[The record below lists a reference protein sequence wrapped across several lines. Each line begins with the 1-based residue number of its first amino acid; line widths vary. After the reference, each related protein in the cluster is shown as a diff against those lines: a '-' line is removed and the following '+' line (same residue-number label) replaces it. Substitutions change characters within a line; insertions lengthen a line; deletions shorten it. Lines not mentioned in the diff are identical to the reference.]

1 MHSRR
6 LLIPTV
12 AAAAAAVLL
21 LSGCVDNTTGG
32 DEPTTGS
39 SAPTIAVDE
48 AAAALL
54 PAEIADSG
62 KLVVGTD
69 AAYPPNE
76 YKDADGNP
84 IGWDVDL
91 VEALGAKL
99 GLEVEYE
106 IASFDKIIPSI
117 TGGTMDMGMSSFT
130 DNAERQ
136 EQVDFV
142 DYYSAGIL
150 WAAPAGKTVDPDD
163 ACGLKVAVQATTY
176 EHTDELPAKS
186 QACTDAGKP
195 AIEITPFDTQDAAA
209 NAVVLGQ
216 ADAMSADSPVTG
228 YAIKLSGGKLEAAG
242 GIVDAQPY
250 GWPVPK
256 GSSLASALQAALKH
270 LMQTGEYRQIAT
282 KWGVEM
288 GVIDKPVIN
297 GALR

>member
-32 DEPTTGS
+32 GETTTDA

-48 AAAALL
+48 AAAALV

-69 AAYPPNE
+69 AAYAPNE
-76 YKDADGNP
+76 FKDADGNP

-91 VEALGAKL
+91 VDALGAKL
-99 GLEVEYE
+99 GLEVQYE

-136 EQVDFV
+136 KQVDFV
-142 DYYSAGIL
+142 DYYSAGIQ
-150 WAAPAGKTVDPDD
+150 WAAPVGKTVDPDN

-186 QACTDAGKP
+186 QACVDAGKP
-195 AIEITPFDTQDAAA
+195 AIQITPFDTQDAAA

-228 YAIKLSGGKLEAAG
+228 YAIAQTDGKLEAAG
-242 GIVDAQPY
+242 DVFDSAPY
-250 GWPVPK
+250 GFPVEK
-256 GSSLASALQAALKH
+256 GSELAAAVQTAMQSLIDDGTYGDILA
-270 LMQTGEYRQIAT
+270 E
-282 KWGVEM
+282 WGVESG
-288 GVIDKPVIN
+288 GVDTIEIN
-297 GALR
+297 AGT

>member
-1 MHSRR
+1 MHTRR

-32 DEPTTGS
+32 DEPNTDS

-76 YKDADGNP
+76 YKDDAGNP

-136 EQVDFV
+136 KQVDFV

-186 QACTDAGKP
+186 QACVDAGKP
-195 AIEITPFDTQDAAA
+195 AIQITPFDTQDAAA

-228 YAIKLSGGKLEAAG
+228 YAIAQTDGKLEAAG
-242 GIVDAQPY
+242 EVFDSAPY
-250 GWPVPK
+250 GFPVEK
-256 GSSLASALQAALKH
+256 GSELAAAVQAA
-270 LMQTGEYRQIAT
+270 MQSLIDDGTYGDILAE
-282 KWGVEM
+282 WGVES
-288 GVIDKPVIN
+288 GAVDTIEIN
-297 GALR
+297 AGT

>member
-1 MHSRR
+1 MHTRR
-6 LLIPTV
+6 LIIP
-12 AAAAAAVLL
+12 AAIASATALL
-21 LSGCVDNTTGG
+21 FTGCVDNTVEPSAAPGG
-32 DEPTTGS
+32 DTGAS
-39 SAPTIAVDE
+39 ISVDE
-48 AAAALL
+48 AAVALL
-54 PAEIADSG
+54 PDEIKQAG

-91 VEALGAKL
+91 VDALGKKL
-99 GLEVEYE
+99 GLEIEYE

-136 EQVDFV
+136 KQVDFV

-150 WAAPAGKTVDPDD
+150 WAAAAGKTVDPDD

-176 EHTDELPAKS
+176 EHTDELPAKN
-186 QACTDAGKP
+186 QACLDAGKP
-195 AIEITPFDTQDAAA
+195 AIEILPFDTQDAAA

-228 YAIKLSGGKLEAAG
+228 YAIAQTDGKLEAAG
-242 GIVDAQPY
+242 EVFDSAPY
-250 GWPVPK
+250 GFPVAK
-256 GSSLASALQAALKH
+256 GSELAKAVQAA
-270 LMQTGEYRQIAT
+270 MQSLVDDGTYEEILT
-282 KWGVEM
+282 EWGVEA
-288 GVIDKPVIN
+288 GGTDTIEIN
-297 GALR
+297 AGS

>member
-228 YAIKLSGGKLEAAG
+228 YAIAQTDGKLEAAG
-242 GIVDAQPY
+242 DVFDSAPY
-250 GWPVPK
+250 GFPVAK
-256 GSSLASALQAALKH
+256 GSELAAAVQAA
-270 LMQTGEYRQIAT
+270 MQSLIDDGTYGDILAE
-282 KWGVEM
+282 WGVES
-288 GVIDKPVIN
+288 GAVDTIEIN
-297 GALR
+297 AGT